1 MLAVKDT
8 SCLADYGFTQSD
20 LQSEYNIWQYDCG
33 CDISLIVNHVDPQT
47 SIASIDHVL
56 HIYTVVGD
64 DNLTPVPDIVY
75 EMIRSGDV
83 FVKARS

>member
-8 SCLADYGFTQSD
+8 SGLDDYGFTQSD

-33 CDISLIVNHVDPQT
+33 WDISLRVNHVDPQT
-47 SIASIDHVL
+47 GIASNDNIL
-56 HIYTVVGD
+56 HIYNGVGN
-64 DNLTPVPDIVY
+64 DNLTPLPDIVY

>member
-8 SCLADYGFTQSD
+8 ACLADYGFTQSY
-20 LQSEYNIWQYDCG
+20 LQSDYNIWEFDCG
-33 CDISLIVNHVDPQT
+33 CGISLIVNNLDPRT
-47 SIASIDHVL
+47 ATASNDNVL
-56 HIYTVVGD
+56 HIYNGVGN
-64 DNLTPVPDIVY
+64 DNLTPLPDIVY